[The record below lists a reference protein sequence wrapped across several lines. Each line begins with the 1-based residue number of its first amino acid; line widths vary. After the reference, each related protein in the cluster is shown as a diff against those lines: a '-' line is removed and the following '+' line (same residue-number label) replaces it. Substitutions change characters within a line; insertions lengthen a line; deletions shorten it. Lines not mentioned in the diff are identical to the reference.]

1 MRDKKYYLVLDDF
14 EHRIVINGLNQF
26 RTSLITDGRDAEPV
40 NEILLKI
47 IGAPTKKIKVIYKE
61 G

>member
-1 MRDKKYYLVLDDF
+1 MRDKKHYLVLDDF
-14 EHRIVINGLNQF
+14 EHRVVINGLNEF
-26 RTSLITDGRDAEPV
+26 RTSLIADGRNAEPV

-47 IGAPTKKIKVIYKE
+47 IDAPAKKIKVIYKE

>member
-1 MRDKKYYLVLDDF
+1 MSDKKYYRVLDDF
-14 EHRIVINGLNQF
+14 EHRVVINGLNQF
-26 RTSLITDGRDAEPV
+26 RTSLISDGREAESV

-47 IGAPTKKIKVIYKE
+47 IDAPTKKIKVIYKE